1 MTVTVKTEVKM
12 ELFAPKYYKN
22 FQCIA
27 DKCQHSCCVGWEI
40 DIDDYTL
47 ELYRDI
53 PGEIGET
60 IRGSIGESEESAYFR
75 MCPDGKCP
83 HLDERALCRIIKA
96 LGDDAL
102 CDICREHPR
111 FYNDVGDH
119 SEVGLGA
126 VCEEAARLILS
137 EEDYATLE
145 YVGEAYGD
153 PGTDAFDPTVLR
165 AELFAIL
172 SDATIPYSQRLEM
185 IADKYL
191 AAELPDDSS
200 VGNLLS
206 TLEYLDESHRNLFE
220 DICSTHLPEGETA
233 LFCER
238 FFAYLI
244 YRHGGAATDAESFC
258 RAVGFALILERL
270 FRSLIYKHGFTPAES
285 ARIISEELEYSEENT
300 ENIQLSVDTAA
311 Q

>member
-12 ELFAPKYYKN
+12 KLFAPKYYKK

-27 DKCQHSCCVGWEI
+27 DKCKHSCCVGWEI
-40 DIDDYTL
+40 DVDDYTL

-53 PGEIGET
+53 PGEIGED
-60 IRGSIGESEESAYFR
+60 IRKSIAEEDGNAFFR

-83 HLDERALCRIIKA
+83 HLDESGLCRIIKA

-111 FYNDVGDH
+111 FYNDVGEH

-126 VCEEAARLILS
+126 VCEEAARLILA

-145 YVGEAYGD
+145 YVGETYGE
-153 PGTDAFDPTVLR
+153 PAPDAFDPAPLR
-165 AELFAIL
+165 SELFAIL
-172 SDATIPYSQRLEM
+172 SDCGLTYPARLHK
-185 IADKYL
+185 IAEKFAL
-191 AAELPDDSS
+191 TELPDDSS

-206 TLEYLDESHRNLFE
+206 TLEYLDESHRNLFA

-244 YRHGGAATDAESFC
+244 YRHGGAATDAESFR

-270 FRSLIYKHGFTPAES
+270 FRSLIYKHGIASAES

-300 ENIQLSVDTAA
+300 ESIQSATK
-311 Q
+311 

>member
-1 MTVTVKTEVKM
+1 MK
-12 ELFAPKYYKN
+12 LFAPKYYKK

-83 HLDERALCRIIKA
+83 HLDERGLCRIIKA

-111 FYNDVGDH
+111 FYNYVGGH

-126 VCEEAARLILS
+126 VCEAAAELILA
-137 EEDYATLE
+137 EVDYATLE
-145 YVGEAYGD
+145 YLGETYGEPD
-153 PGTDAFDPTVLR
+153 PDAFDPAPLR
-165 AELFAIL
+165 SELFAIL
-172 SDATIPYSQRLEM
+172 SDCGLTYPERLHK
-185 IADKYL
+185 IAEKFAL
-191 AAELPDDSS
+191 TELPDDSAA
-200 VGNLLS
+200 GNLLAS
-206 TLEYLDESHRNLFE
+206 LEYLDESHRELFA
-220 DICSTHLPEGETA
+220 DICSTQLPEGDNA
-233 LFCER
+233 IFCER
-238 FFAYLI
+238 FFAYLV
-244 YRHGGAATDAESFC
+244 YRHGGAATDAESFR

-270 FRSLIYKHGFTPAES
+270 FRSMIYHHGITPIES

-300 ENIQLSVDTAA
+300 EAILAA
-311 Q
+311 SR